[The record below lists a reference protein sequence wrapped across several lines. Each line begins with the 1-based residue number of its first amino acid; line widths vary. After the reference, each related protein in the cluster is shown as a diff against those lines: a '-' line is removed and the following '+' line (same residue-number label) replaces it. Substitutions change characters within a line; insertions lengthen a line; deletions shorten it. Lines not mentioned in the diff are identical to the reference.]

1 MRRSDREVTDPME
14 IEAILSRAKVCH
26 VAFETDGAPYLLPLN
41 YGYEMQNGTLKLYF
55 HGAFEGRKAELIQK
69 RPRTGFAIDVENG
82 LIEAKTACG
91 YGYRYESIVGSG
103 VCEALEDVREKKR
116 ALCAIMRQQAGR
128 EFSFTDEQVSSC
140 AVFCLT
146 CDEFSA
152 KRHE

>member
-1 MRRSDREVTDPME
+1 MRRNDREVTDPRE
-14 IEAILSRAKVCH
+14 IDAILSRAKVCH

-82 LIEAKTACG
+82 MIEAKTACG

-103 VCEALEDVREKKR
+103 VCEALEDVREKTQR
-116 ALCAIMRQQAGR
+116 ALRDHAAADQSGN
-128 EFSFTDEQVSSC
+128 
-140 AVFCLT
+140 
-146 CDEFSA
+146 SA
-152 KRHE
+152 SRMNRHRPARCSA

>member
-1 MRRSDREVTDPME
+1 
-14 IEAILSRAKVCH
+14 
-26 VAFETDGAPYLLPLN
+26 
-41 YGYEMQNGTLKLYF
+41 MQNGTLKLYF

-116 ALCAIMRQQAGR
+116 ALCAIMRQQTGR

-146 CDEFSA
+146 CGEFSA